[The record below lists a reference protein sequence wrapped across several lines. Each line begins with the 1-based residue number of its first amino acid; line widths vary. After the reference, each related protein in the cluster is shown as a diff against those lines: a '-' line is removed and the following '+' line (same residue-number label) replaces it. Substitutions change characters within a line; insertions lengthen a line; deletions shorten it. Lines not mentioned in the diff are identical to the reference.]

1 MSTTTLPTTSAPTR
15 GRGFA
20 IRYAVGLSLVM
31 LGVALSNLMS
41 TYTLMLLGI
50 GPLVQLIG
58 WLVLPGALWRRLL
71 VLFPCLL
78 AGLVLRAGPDFA
90 GAFVVLLAGWLL
102 VRHRPLRSYLTLALP
117 FLASFAFKATLD
129 SYSTTWVM
137 LVFGTLVTVGGA
149 WGAWWLAEIRRIPSQ
164 SVRTLR

>member
-1 MSTTTLPTTSAPTR
+1 MSIETLPIAVPTGS
-15 GRGFA
+15 GRGFRA
-20 IRYAVGLSLVM
+20 RYVIGLALIIVGI
-31 LGVALSNLMS
+31 ALSNLMS
-41 TYTLMLLGI
+41 TFTLAFLGI

-58 WLVLPGALWRRLL
+58 WLVMPGALWRRLL
-71 VLFPCLL
+71 VLLPCLL

-102 VRHRPLRSYLTLALP
+102 VRHRPLRSYLTLSLP
-117 FLASFAFKATLD
+117 FLASFAFKASLD

-137 LVFGTLVTVGGA
+137 LLFGTLVTIGGA
-149 WGAWWLAEIRRIPSQ
+149 WAAWWLAGIRRIPSK

>member
-1 MSTTTLPTTSAPTR
+1 MSTTTLPTPSPPAR
-15 GRGFA
+15 RLEFSGR
-20 IRYAVGLSLVM
+20 YVVGLTLIVV
-31 LGVALSNLMS
+31 GVALSNLMS

-58 WLVLPGALWRRLL
+58 WLVMPGALWRRLL
-71 VLFPCLL
+71 VLLPCLL

-102 VRHRPLRSYLTLALP
+102 VRHRPLHSYLTLALP
-117 FLASFAFKATLD
+117 FVASFALKAALD
-129 SYSTTWVM
+129 SYSMTWVM
-137 LVFGTLVTVGGA
+137 LLLGTLVTVGGA
-149 WGAWWLAEIRRIPSQ
+149 WAAWWLAETRRIPRK